1 MSSAASEAKKKHVV
15 VIGAGVIGLT
25 TAIALQR
32 HAQPTSSLV
41 SITILAKHFPADPRS
56 IGYTSNWAGAH
67 HVSHAEGEEEQT
79 RIDEE
84 TFHELWRLSEPGSGA
99 EDCFLRIPQ
108 TEYYTEVQPEPHP
121 LGWMPDFQHVP
132 SESLIPGST
141 NAASFTTL
149 TIDTPRYL
157 AYLVSLFLSLG
168 GKIVKADIQHI
179 DEVLEGGE
187 NAYTSNPSNQSAL
200 PLSPRL
206 EEGIAKLNL
215 GGSGP
220 GVGGQ
225 PDALIV
231 CPGLGARTLGG
242 VEDKDVYPVRGQT
255 VVLKAPWVKF
265 GRTFRNGEGDGG
277 RGEWTYVIPRRCGDV
292 VIGGT
297 RDANDYYSCPRAH
310 ITADIIRRAVSLAPE
325 LAPPGIAASLTPEP
339 ENAHLVEAVKA
350 LTIYEGCGLRPARTG
365 GARIELKWVDRP
377 GLAKVQ
383 GEEEKVPVVYHYG
396 HKGSGFQSSWGSAT
410 RAVGLLVE
418 AL

>member
-1 MSSAASEAKKKHVV
+1 M
-15 VIGAGVIGLT
+15 
-25 TAIALQR
+25 
-32 HAQPTSSLV
+32 
-41 SITILAKHFPADPRS
+41 
-56 IGYTSNWAGAH
+56 
-67 HVSHAEGEEEQT
+67 
-79 RIDEE
+79 
-84 TFHELWRLSEPGSGA
+84 
-99 EDCFLRIPQ
+99 
-108 TEYYTEVQPEPHP
+108 
-121 LGWMPDFQHVP
+121 
-132 SESLIPGST
+132 
-141 NAASFTTL
+141 
-149 TIDTPRYL
+149 
-157 AYLVSLFLSLG
+157 G

-292 VIGGT
+292 
-297 RDANDYYSCPRAH
+297 SCSNVLHLSDLEIVCLLSFFVSTSGAALSSTSGALSSYPSRSSLRA
-310 ITADIIRRAVSLAPE
+310 LP
-325 LAPPGIAASLTPEP
+325 LPPTQVRVLF
-339 ENAHLVEAVKA
+339 
-350 LTIYEGCGLRPARTG
+350 
-365 GARIELKWVDRP
+365 P
-377 GLAKVQ
+377 G
-383 GEEEKVPVVYHYG
+383 
-396 HKGSGFQSSWGSAT
+396 SST
-410 RAVGLLVE
+410 N
-418 AL
+418 